1 MFLVFSSY
9 TEISNF
15 LQGFV
20 DNEANLNSAAS
31 CAGVCSDYRK
41 TSHFQCQSG
50 SLCDAHVNDHEQ
62 AKCTGIIRDCQ
73 DIDDSDVN
81 ICETVSGCSLVHPV
95 SSCWYNIMHNMP
107 ANVLYPIINPFVVFT
122 NAIFMQG
129 EPNRRYNYI
138 KYSDGRIAGNTN
150 SNTVCHGRLRVK
162 YWH

>member
-1 MFLVFSSY
+1 MISRSKNDYDCYYYDVISFLFLVFTSY

-20 DNEANLNSAAS
+20 DNEANMNAGAS

-62 AKCTGIIRDCQ
+62 AKCAGIIRDCQ

-81 ICETVSGCSLVHPV
+81 ICETVNGCSP
-95 SSCWYNIMHNMP
+95 C
-107 ANVLYPIINPFVVFT
+107 
-122 NAIFMQG
+122 
-129 EPNRRYNYI
+129 
-138 KYSDGRIAGNTN
+138 
-150 SNTVCHGRLRVK
+150 
-162 YWH
+162 